1 MSFSCKNNTHGQRQ
15 CYRFASPGPCSNG
28 DTAGRSTQ
36 VTTEANPPPRGGGSL
51 ALLWEAAGVHVHLC
65 CRGSSEGAGSSLG
78 PLQAAKGSRHLHH
91 PRSVLT
97 VQLTLGQGVDVEE
110 VTEAKRGPFDQTE

>member
-1 MSFSCKNNTHGQRQ
+1 M
-15 CYRFASPGPCSNG
+15 
-28 DTAGRSTQ
+28 
-36 VTTEANPPPRGGGSL
+36 
-51 ALLWEAAGVHVHLC
+51 HLC

>member
-1 MSFSCKNNTHGQRQ
+1 MQKQHSRSETVLPICFTRPLLQWRHGRKIH
-15 CYRFASPGPCSNG
+15 SGHHGS
-28 DTAGRSTQ
+28 
-36 VTTEANPPPRGGGSL
+36 EPPPRGGGSL
-51 ALLWEAAGVHVHLC
+51 ALPWEVARVHVHLC
-65 CRGSSEGAGSSLG
+65 CQGSSEGAGSSLG

-97 VQLTLGQGVDVEE
+97 VQLTVGQGVDLEE